1 MISWLKD
8 ISFANPL
15 MLYFL
20 ISIPILA
27 AWFFFK
33 KKNQVVSIKL
43 SSLSLLGN
51 AKSNLKVKLRN
62 TPFILRLLAI
72 SLIIIALAR
81 PQSKTSWQDIKTE
94 GIDIVIAM
102 DISASMLAK
111 DFKPDRLEAAKE
123 VAISFIDKRPN
134 DRVGLVIF
142 SGESFTQ
149 CPLTSDH
156 SILKNLF
163 KGVKT
168 GMLQDGT
175 AIGMGLAT
183 AVNRLKDSKAK
194 SKVIILL
201 TDGVNNAGSVSPEL
215 AAEIA
220 VPFGIRVY
228 TIGIGTTGMALSPVA
243 LYPNGQFAYDYV
255 EVKIDEPILK
265 KISELTNGKY
275 FRATNNKKLESI
287 YGEIDKLEK
296 SIIEE
301 KQYTKKNEM
310 YLPFAALA
318 LLLLLKEFIL
328 KNTWLKTIN

>member
-1 MISWLKD
+1 MINWFRD

-20 ISIPILA
+20 ISIPLLA
-27 AWFFFK
+27 IWFFLK
-33 KKNQVVSIKL
+33 KKKQVVSIQL
-43 SSLSLLGN
+43 SSLSVLGN
-51 AKSNLKVKLRN
+51 VKPNLKVRLRN
-62 TPFILRLLAI
+62 VPFLFRLIALA
-72 SLIIIALAR
+72 LIIVALAR

-94 GIDIVIAM
+94 GIDIVIAF

-134 DRVGLVIF
+134 DRIGLVIF

-156 SILKNLF
+156 NILKNLF
-163 KGVKT
+163 KDVKT
-168 GMLQDGT
+168 GMVQDGT

-183 AVNRLKDSKAK
+183 AVNRIKDSKAK

-201 TDGVNNAGSVSPEL
+201 TDGVNNSGSVSPEL

-228 TIGIGTTGMALSPVA
+228 TIGVGTTGMALSPVA
-243 LYPNGQFAYDYV
+243 LYPNGQYAYDYV
-255 EVKIDEPILK
+255 EVKIDEDVMR

-275 FRATNNKKLESI
+275 FRATNKQKLEEI
-287 YGEIDKLEK
+287 YKEIDTLEK

-310 YLPFAALA
+310 FLPFAAAAFLF
-318 LLLLLKEFIL
+318 LVLEFIL
-328 KNTWLKTIN
+328 KNTWLKTVN

>member
-20 ISIPILA
+20 ISIPILS
-27 AWFFFK
+27 AWFIFK
-33 KKNQVVSIKL
+33 KKNQVVTIKL

-51 AKSNLKVKLRN
+51 AKSNIKVKLRN

-72 SLIIIALAR
+72 SLIIVALAR

-123 VAISFIDKRPN
+123 VAINFIDKRPN

-156 SILKNLF
+156 TILKNLF

-275 FRATNNKKLESI
+275 FRATNNQKLEAI
-287 YGEIDKLEK
+287 YKEIDKLEK

-318 LLLLLKEFIL
+318 FLLLLIEFIL

>member
-1 MISWLKD
+1 MINWFRD

-20 ISIPILA
+20 ISIPLLA
-27 AWFFFK
+27 IWFFLK
-33 KKNQVVSIKL
+33 KKKQVVSIQL
-43 SSLSLLGN
+43 SSLSVLGN
-51 AKSNLKVKLRN
+51 VKPNLKVRLRN
-62 TPFILRLLAI
+62 VPFLFRLSGLA
-72 SLIIIALAR
+72 LIIVALAR

-123 VAISFIDKRPN
+123 VAVNFIDNRPN

-156 SILKNLF
+156 AILKNLF
-163 KGVKT
+163 KEVKT
-168 GMLQDGT
+168 GILQDGT

-194 SKVIILL
+194 SKVAILL

-228 TIGIGTTGMALSPVA
+228 TIGVGTTGMALSPVA

-255 EVKIDEPILK
+255 EVKIDEPVLK
-265 KISELTNGKY
+265 KIADLTNGKY
-275 FRATNNKKLESI
+275 FRATNKQKLEEI
-287 YGEIDKLEK
+287 YKEIDKLEK

-310 YLPFAALA
+310 FLPFAAAAFLF
-318 LLLLLKEFIL
+318 LVLEFIL
-328 KNTWLKTIN
+328 KNTWLKTVN

>member
-1 MISWLKD
+1 M
-8 ISFANPL
+8 SFANPL

-20 ISIPILA
+20 ISIPLLA
-27 AWFFFK
+27 IWFFLK
-33 KKNQVVSIKL
+33 KKKQVVSIQL
-43 SSLSLLGN
+43 SSLSVLGN
-51 AKSNLKVKLRN
+51 VKPNLKVRLRN
-62 TPFILRLLAI
+62 VPFLFRLIALA
-72 SLIIIALAR
+72 LIIVALAR

-94 GIDIVIAM
+94 GIDIVIAF

-134 DRVGLVIF
+134 DRIGLVIF

-156 SILKNLF
+156 NILKNLF
-163 KGVKT
+163 KDVKT
-168 GMLQDGT
+168 GMVQDGT

-183 AVNRLKDSKAK
+183 AVNRIKDSKAK

-201 TDGVNNAGSVSPEL
+201 TDGVNNSGSVSPEL

-228 TIGIGTTGMALSPVA
+228 TIGVGTTGMALSPVA
-243 LYPNGQFAYDYV
+243 LYPNGQYAYDYV
-255 EVKIDEPILK
+255 EVKIDEDVMR

-275 FRATNNKKLESI
+275 FRATNKQKLEEI
-287 YGEIDKLEK
+287 YKEIDTLEK

-310 YLPFAALA
+310 FLPFAAAAFLF
-318 LLLLLKEFIL
+318 LVLEFIL
-328 KNTWLKTIN
+328 KNTWLKTVN

>member
-1 MISWLKD
+1 MISWFKD

-15 MLYFL
+15 LLYFL
-20 ISIPILA
+20 ISIPLLA
-27 AWFFFK
+27 TWFFFK
-33 KKNQVVSIKL
+33 KKTKVVSIKL
-43 SSLSLLGN
+43 SSLNLFEN
-51 AKSNLKVKLRN
+51 IKSNFKVKFRN
-62 TPFILRLLAI
+62 TPFLLRLIAI
-72 SLIIIALAR
+72 SLIIIAIAR

-94 GIDIVIAM
+94 GIDIIIAM

-111 DFKPDRLEAAKE
+111 DFKPDRLEAAKD
-123 VAISFIDKRPN
+123 VAVNFIDKRPN

-163 KGVKT
+163 KEVKT

-183 AVNRLKDSKAK
+183 AVNRLKNSKAK

-201 TDGVNNAGSVSPEL
+201 TDGVNNAGAVSPEL

-228 TIGIGTTGMALSPVA
+228 TIGVGTTGKALSPVA
-243 LYPNGQFAYDYV
+243 LYPNGQFVYDFV

-275 FRATNNKKLESI
+275 FRATNKQNLEAI
-287 YGEIDKLEK
+287 YSEIDKLEK

-310 YLPFAALA
+310 FLPFAVLA
-318 LLLLLKEFIL
+318 LIFLLLDFIL